1 MADFKI
7 LTDSCSDLSPALVQ
21 DLELDVF
28 PMTFVLSGQEYQ
40 NYPDDW
46 MMANREFYDRLR
58 GGEMATTVAVNP
70 TQWADMAQIGRAHV

>member
-1 MADFKI
+1 MNYNVAEDTPMADFKI

-58 GGEMATTVAVNP
+58 GGSQQHSAP
-70 TQWADMAQIGRAHV
+70 Q